1 MKDRKSLY
9 PGRVKLTPVEGQEN
23 VFDLERA
30 DEPTEQGT
38 ALSTYNLLPDYVA
51 EALGLNSAD
60 NPTPAKAFKKIAEGL
75 DPEISIISV
84 NEAEENTQYVFEHP
98 DGTNQSIWARF
109 DVETGKLR
117 ELEVDG
123 RAIPVRWGTSS
134 GSGT

>member
-9 PGRVKLTPVEGQEN
+9 PGRIRLTPVEGQEN

-30 DEPTEQGT
+30 DEPTQIGT
-38 ALSTYNLLPDYVA
+38 ALSTLNLLPDYIA
-51 EALGLNSAD
+51 EALGLSAAD

-75 DPEISIISV
+75 EPEIGTIYVS
-84 NEAEENTQYVFEHP
+84 EAEENTQFIFESP
-98 DGTNQSIWARF
+98 DGSRHSIWARF
-109 DVETGKLR
+109 DIETGKLR

-123 RAIPVRWGTSS
+123 RTITVRWGTSS